1 VSAATLPAA
10 AASPVDAAV
19 EAVVADAV
27 TPLAMREALGRY
39 ATGVTIVTCLDAEL
53 GRVGLTVSSFNA
65 LSLTP
70 PLVLWSLRRESSQ
83 LAAFQRSGHFAVNVL
98 AADQLALSRR
108 FASRRDD
115 KFGEGTWRAGERGV
129 PVLAGCVAV
138 FECETVN
145 RQEAGDH
152 ILFIGRVLALAHAPA
167 ELSPLVYQTGH
178 YHDLGERL

>member
-1 VSAATLPAA
+1 MSAAPRPASA
-10 AASPVDAAV
+10 EPAV
-19 EAVVADAV
+19 EAAVQEAV

-70 PLVLWSLRRESSQ
+70 PLVLWSLRRESSL
-83 LAAFQRSGHFAVNVL
+83 LAAFQRATHFAVNVL
-98 AADQLALSRR
+98 AEDQLALSRR

-115 KFGEGTWRAGERGV
+115 KFEEGSWQPGAGGA
-129 PVLAGCVAV
+129 PLLAGSVAV
-138 FECETVN
+138 FECETLT

-152 ILFIGRVLALAHAPA
+152 ILFIGQVRALASADGAP
-167 ELSPLVYQTGH
+167 LLYQTGH
-178 YHDLGERL
+178 YHGLGGRL